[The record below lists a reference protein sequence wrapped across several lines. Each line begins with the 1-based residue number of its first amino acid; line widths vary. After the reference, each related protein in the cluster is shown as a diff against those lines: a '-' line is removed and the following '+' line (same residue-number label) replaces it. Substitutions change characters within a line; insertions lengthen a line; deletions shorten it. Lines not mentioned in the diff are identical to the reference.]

1 MVSGYPP
8 PAQLLGVL
16 YNSIFLDLL
25 DQDAIHLERINRL
38 IAERPASV
46 SSDLRPVELLVL
58 RPSEDLATLARDY
71 EPRLPRMLRELTRR
85 LGTRE
90 TRSPDILSIIMFQGD
105 YIEKMIDLG
114 QTDADARADEIARI
128 IES

>member
-1 MVSGYPP
+1 M
-8 PAQLLGVL
+8 
-16 YNSIFLDLL
+16 
-25 DQDAIHLERINRL
+25 AI
-38 IAERPASV
+38 
-46 SSDLRPVELLVL
+46 DLRVRHVSLHGHRIGYRMAGEGPVVLLIHGMLGSSRTWLSVM
-58 RPSEDLATLARDY
+58 ATLARDY
-71 EPRLPRMLRELTRR
+71 EPRLPRMFRELTRR

-114 QTDADARADEIARI
+114 QADADARADEIARI